1 MARRTPG
8 RRSFYA
14 ALPPEPPARSY
25 KGYVEAHSL
34 SLPSATTIPGSS
46 PSAGDAPASAAA
58 SSAEGRLARAKRGEL
73 AAFRELI
80 RAHQDTVYALAL
92 RMVKVR
98 EDAEDLAQEV
108 FVSVHRHLGEI
119 ASEAHLLFW
128 LRRTVCHR
136 AIDRLRRRWPS
147 PPVPLDSVAETP
159 MPETRTD
166 PLLERCLRDLIA
178 RLAPTPRAVVLLRY
192 QEDLDP
198 PEIAQTLGMPLNTV
212 KSHLKRSLAL
222 LRRRCGELRLPICAG
237 DES

>member
-1 MARRTPG
+1 MSPAPAVCSQRFG
-8 RRSFYA
+8 G
-14 ALPPEPPARSY
+14 EPADPRPSSTSAVAS
-25 KGYVEAHSL
+25 SL
-34 SLPSATTIPGSS
+34 
-46 PSAGDAPASAAA
+46 AGPLASAADGTAPGGRA
-58 SSAEGRLARAKRGEL
+58 SLEAALRRAQQGEI

-80 RAHQDTVYALAL
+80 RAYQDLVYSLAL

-108 FVSVHRHLGEI
+108 FVSAHRHLGEI
-119 ASEAHLLFW
+119 ASEAHLRFW

-147 PPVPLDSVAETP
+147 PPLPLDGVAEP
-159 MPETRTD
+159 QSPDSGAD
-166 PLLERCLRDLIA
+166 PLLERSLRSLIA
-178 RLAPTPRAVVLLRY
+178 RLPPLPRAVILLRY

-222 LRRRCGELRLPICAG
+222 LRRRCEQLRLPIRAG
-237 DES
+237 EPS